1 MYFRKDGIKITG
13 RTYVDDQGVKYPH
26 PRWMEGATDAQI
38 AALGVTKHPDPVKP
52 SFNEAYQT
60 IAMDD
65 AGEYVISELPLEQA
79 KENKRQAINQERA
92 ERLQSGITYNGNTFD
107 SDDKT
112 IQRITAIFTFA
123 LADPEFTSQ
132 FITADNQTVTLSNAD
147 CKALGHAAAV
157 HEQTQVFT
165 ARQLKD
171 AVLAAQSNDELR
183 VIKWP
188 V

>member
-1 MYFRKDGIKITG
+1 MIIYLTPQGKSFNPNRGITIGDT
-13 RTYVDDQGVKYPH
+13 QYP
-26 PRWMEGATDAQI
+26 PKWFMDADNQQR
-38 AALGVTKHPDPVKP
+38 AGVTTKEVTKPDYDPLTQ
-52 SFNEAYQT
+52 SLSQ
-60 IAMDD
+60 DD
-65 AGEYVISELPLEQA
+65 TGEYIITELPLYQA
-79 KENKRQAINQERA
+79 KENKHQAINQERA

-123 LADPEFTSQ
+123 LADPEFISQ